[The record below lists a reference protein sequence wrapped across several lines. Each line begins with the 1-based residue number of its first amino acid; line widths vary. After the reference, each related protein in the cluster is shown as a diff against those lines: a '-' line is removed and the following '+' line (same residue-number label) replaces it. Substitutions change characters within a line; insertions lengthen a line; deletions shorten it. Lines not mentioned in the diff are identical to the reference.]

1 MKIAWYSLFTT
12 EKAEERYAKA
22 TIEFKISVQLQ
33 LVKELEP
40 QTINITLRSRD
51 MWDRIKETYFNIVKI
66 TVGDGL
72 KV

>member
-1 MKIAWYSLFTT
+1 MNLAWYSLFTT

-22 TIEFKISVQLQ
+22 TIGFKISVHCNLWNFN
-33 LVKELEP
+33 V
-40 QTINITLRSRD
+40 TLRSRD
-51 MWDRIKETYFNIVKI
+51 KWDRNKVTYFNIVKI